1 MELQTTNVKHKRLHG
16 SSLLI
21 HGTCVNVEAPQIF
34 REFSKRRVPLH
45 VCLEKEH
52 MDMVGFKLATILQT
66 SKPKDLTVLTMD
78 GSPHCL
84 QLHFAV
90 DQAKNIAGS
99 DVKVAHYAIEHGESF
114 QISPEA
120 VKTARHLS
128 QIEKLLSK
136 RKR

>member
-1 MELQTTNVKHKRLHG
+1 MELLNTNVKHKWLHG
-16 SSLLI
+16 GSLLI
-21 HGTCVNVEAPQIF
+21 HGACVNVEAPQIF
-34 REFSKRRVPLH
+34 RDFSKRRIPLH

-66 SKPKDLTVLTMD
+66 SKPKDLTVLTVD

-90 DQAKNIAGS
+90 EQAKNIAGS
-99 DVKVAHYAIEHGESF
+99 DVKVAHYTTEHGELS
-114 QISPEA
+114 QISSEA

-128 QIEKLLSK
+128 QIEKLLNR

>member
-1 MELQTTNVKHKRLHG
+1 MELLCTNVKHKRLHCG
-16 SSLLI
+16 SLLI
-21 HGTCVNVEAPQIF
+21 HGACVNLEAPQIF

-52 MDMVGFKLATILQT
+52 MDMVGFKLATILKT
-66 SKPKDLTVLTMD
+66 SKPKDLTVLTVD

-90 DQAKNIAGS
+90 DQAKTIAGS
-99 DVKVAHYAIEHGESF
+99 DVKVAHYTIEHGELS
-114 QISPEA
+114 QISTEA

-128 QIEKLLSK
+128 QTEKLLSK